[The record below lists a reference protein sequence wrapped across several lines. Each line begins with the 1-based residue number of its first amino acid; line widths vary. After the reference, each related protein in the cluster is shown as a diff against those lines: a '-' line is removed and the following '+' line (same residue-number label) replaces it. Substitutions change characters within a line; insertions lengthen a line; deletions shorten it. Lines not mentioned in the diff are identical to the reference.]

1 MLHLT
6 TIVISALLGAF
17 EQNQSMAVFPGCG
30 GVRPHAW
37 LLMNWA
43 AVAMM
48 VAVLSTVVKIGN
60 LIIEAKWGLSHK
72 KTVLQT

>member
-1 MLHLT
+1 MLQLII
-6 TIVISALLGAF
+6 IVISALLGAF
-17 EQNQSMAVFPGCG
+17 EQNQSMGNPGCG

-48 VAVLSTVVKIGN
+48 VAVLLTVVKIGN